1 MNVLPYLIRKEF
13 LQFKRNS
20 FLPRLMIMMPIMLML
35 VFPWAATQEVKDLR
49 IAFVDHDRS
58 TESRRLIEKTTASG
72 FFVAQACCHSH
83 AQAEAMVRR
92 GEADMVVDI
101 DNGFGRNLH
110 RPDPSRVM
118 IAPNAVNGTKGMLGA
133 AYLQQ
138 IINDYVDTEL
148 NYDPHAA
155 QLMPLNVSQRFLFN
169 PELDYKRFMVP
180 ALMTTLLTLL
190 TGFLPALNIVSEKER
205 GTIEQINV
213 TPVSKLAFVLGKLIP
228 YWVMGFAVMNFAM
241 LIAYITYGFAPNGS
255 LVSVYAFAIVFIV
268 LVSGFGLL
276 VSNFSQTMQQ
286 AMFVMF
292 FFVLVMLLISG
303 MFTPVSSMPDWA
315 QTIAACNPLRYF
327 AEAMRMIYLKSSS
340 VSDMLPSFITL
351 CAMALV
357 LNTAAVLFYKKN
369 D

>member
-1 MNVLPYLIRKEF
+1 MLPYLIRKEF

-20 FLPRLMIMMPIMLML
+20 FLPKLMLMMPIMLML

-58 TESRRLIEKTTASG
+58 AESRRLIEKTTASG
-72 FFVAQACCHSH
+72 FFVAQACCRSH
-83 AQAEAMVRR
+83 AEAEAMVRR
-92 GEADMVVDI
+92 GDADMVVDI
-101 DNGFGRNLH
+101 NRGFARNLH
-110 RPDPSRVM
+110 RPEASQVM

-138 IINDYVDTEL
+138 IIDDYTRTEL
-148 NYDPHAA
+148 HNDPNGASI
-155 QLMPLNVSQRFLFN
+155 MPLNVSQRFLFN
-169 PELDYKRFMVP
+169 PALDYKRFMVP

-190 TGFLPALNIVSEKER
+190 AGFLPALNIVSEKER

-213 TPVSKLAFVLGKLIP
+213 TPVSKAAFVLGKLIP

-241 LIAYITYGFAPNGS
+241 LIAYVTYGFSPSGS
-255 LVSVYAFAIVFIV
+255 LLTVYAFAVVFIV
-268 LVSGFGLL
+268 LISGFGLL

-292 FFVLVMLLISG
+292 FCVLVLLLISG

-315 QTIAACNPLRYF
+315 QIIAACNPLRYF

-340 VSDMLPSFITL
+340 VTDMLPSFVTL

-357 LNTAAVLFYKKN
+357 LNTAAVLSYRKN
-369 D
+369 S

>member
-1 MNVLPYLIRKEF
+1 MKELPYLIRKEF
-13 LQFKRNS
+13 LQFKRNP
-20 FLPRLMIMMPIMLML
+20 FLPKLMIMMPIMLML

-49 IAFVDHDRS
+49 IAFVDNDRS
-58 TESRRLIEKTTASG
+58 AESRRLIEKTTASG
-72 FFVAQACCHSH
+72 YFVAQALCRSH
-83 AQAEAMVRR
+83 ADAEAMVRR
-92 GEADMVVDI
+92 GDADIVMDI
-101 DNGFGRNLH
+101 ERGFARNLH
-110 RPDPSRVM
+110 RPEASHVM
-118 IAPNAVNGTKGMLGA
+118 ISPNAVNGTKGLLGA

-138 IINDYVDTEL
+138 IIDDYSRGEL
-148 NYDPHAA
+148 RSDPTA
-155 QLMPLNVSQRFLFN
+155 QLMPLDVSQRYLFN
-169 PELDYKRFMVP
+169 PALDYKRFMVP

-190 TGFLPALNIVSEKER
+190 VGFLPALNIVSEKEC

-213 TPVSKLAFVLGKLIP
+213 SPVSKTAFVLGKLIP

-241 LIAYITYGFAPNGS
+241 LIAYITYGFAPSGS
-255 LVSVYAFAIVFIV
+255 LITVYAFAVVFIM

-315 QTIAACNPLRYF
+315 QVIAACNPLRYF

-340 VSDMLPSFITL
+340 VSNMLPSFTTL
-351 CAMALV
+351 CAIALV
-357 LNTAAVLFYKKN
+357 LNTAAVLSYKKN
-369 D
+369 N